1 MSALVVFGVVTIGAG
16 TAGLPNNDV
25 VVVGIGV
32 VPLGSDFFL
41 LRPAK
46 EKKCF
51 RKRDCDIFI
60 IKYYVVKEF

>member
-25 VVVGIGV
+25 VVVGIGA

-41 LRPAK
+41 FRPAK
-46 EKKCF
+46 EKKIS
-51 RKRDCDIFI
+51 KRD
-60 IKYYVVKEF
+60 